1 MIEQPH
7 DNNDFEYEMNEDEEE
22 EQKQVLETCKD
33 SDLGGHS
40 EMQNSEEERAINL
53 IVYDQ
58 QRGKI
63 IVINCAQCNR
73 ILCQ

>member
-1 MIEQPH
+1 
-7 DNNDFEYEMNEDEEE
+7 
-22 EQKQVLETCKD
+22 
-33 SDLGGHS
+33 
-40 EMQNSEEERAINL
+40 L

-73 ILCQ
+73 ILCQWWGKSFAYKCQRENWCHCSGRQIQDREVFLAQPNHTQ